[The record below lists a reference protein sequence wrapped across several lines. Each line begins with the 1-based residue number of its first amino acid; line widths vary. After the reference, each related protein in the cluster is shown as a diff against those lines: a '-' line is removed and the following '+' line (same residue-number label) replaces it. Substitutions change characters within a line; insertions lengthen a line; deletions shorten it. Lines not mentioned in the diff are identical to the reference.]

1 MRIALNRRV
10 SITDFDGV
18 NKFIALMA
26 EGFAKLGHEPVII
39 SLCHDDTKEKELTR
53 WFKETYGL
61 DLEIPIY
68 TLKHGCGDSWLSIAW
83 NWWWKGSKLLRK
95 AGEENRA
102 LKMRGYLILTIL
114 NIASLFRR
122 LKLLL
127 SKQPIY
133 RHHVREYTMEEV
145 LELIKGAEFDVVE
158 SYYSRIN
165 DLTYI
170 DADQED
176 YLRVKSYKDL
186 IRITVKRPTKAN
198 ILRTLAYPLVKLKPS
213 LRQLIIVVAT
223 KVEEPKV
230 EVIVRW

>member
-26 EGFAKLGHEPVII
+26 EGFAKLGYEPVII

-102 LKMRGYLILTIL
+102 LKMRGYLILTML

-127 SKQPIY
+127 GKQPIY

-145 LELIKGAEFDVVE
+145 LELIKRAGFDIVE
-158 SYYSRIN
+158 SYYSHIN

-170 DADQED
+170 DVNQED
-176 YLRVKSYKDL
+176 YLRVKGYKDL
-186 IRITVKRPTKAN
+186 IGITIKRPTKVN
-198 ILRTLAYPLVKLKPS
+198 ILRTLAYSLIKLKPS
-213 LRQLIIVVAT
+213 LRQSIIIVAT
-223 KVEEPKV
+223 KVKEPKAKII
-230 EVIVRW
+230 ERW

>member
-26 EGFAKLGHEPVII
+26 EGFAKLGYEPVII

-53 WFKETYGL
+53 WFKETYSL
-61 DLEIPIY
+61 DIKIPIY

-102 LKMRGYLILTIL
+102 LKMRGYLILTML

-127 SKQPIY
+127 GKQPIY

-145 LELIKGAEFDVVE
+145 LELIKRAGFDIVE
-158 SYYSRIN
+158 SYYSHIN

-170 DADQED
+170 DVNQED
-176 YLRVKSYKDL
+176 YLRVKGYKDL
-186 IRITVKRPTKAN
+186 IRITVKRPTRVN
-198 ILRTLAYPLVKLKPS
+198 ILRTLAYSLIKLKPS
-213 LRQLIIVVAT
+213 LRQSIIVVAT